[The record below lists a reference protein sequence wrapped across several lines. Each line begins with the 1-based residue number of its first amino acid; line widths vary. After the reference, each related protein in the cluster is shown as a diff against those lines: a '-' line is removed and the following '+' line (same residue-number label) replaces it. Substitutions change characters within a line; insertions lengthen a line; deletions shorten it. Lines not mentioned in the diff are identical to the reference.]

1 MLSSVDG
8 KIDAL
13 AEFLVLSGVVFK
25 EGSYPVASI
34 RIESP
39 PVYES
44 FIQLSLKLL

>member
-25 EGSYPVASI
+25 EV
-34 RIESP
+34 R
-39 PVYES
+39 
-44 FIQLSLKLL
+44 LLVDC